1 MYRNLVMILT
11 IVILVGCDQISKNI
25 VRHSLEYNERIAVF
39 DHFITMTKVENTGA
53 FLGLGSN
60 VHRGIYSVLMIVL
73 PLLVLCYAFYY
84 LFSRNNTWLLI
95 SGLCL
100 IISGG
105 IGNIIDR
112 ILYGSVTDFL
122 HFNFGIFQTG
132 IVNAADMEITAGFV
146 VLLLEMYLHR
156 EKKVTGE

>member
-1 MYRNLVMILT
+1 MILI
-11 IVILVGCDQISKNI
+11 IVVLVGCDQISKNI
-25 VRHSLEYNERIAVF
+25 VRHTLEYNERIALI
-39 DHFITMTKVENTGA
+39 DHSITLTKVENTGA

-84 LFSRNNTWLLI
+84 LFSRNHTWLMI

-100 IISGG
+100 IIGGG
-105 IGNIIDR
+105 IGNLIDR
-112 ILYGSVTDFL
+112 IIYGSVTDFL

-132 IVNAADMEITAGFV
+132 IVNAADMSITAGFI

-156 EKKVTGE
+156 EKKVTSDL